1 MIDASKVVIGCRNR
15 YRDEQLN
22 IAGCGEKVRD
32 LIEEH
37 VRATGVDPRVPP
49 TKLFDVEF
57 EQVIAAQISDKAKA
71 SEVEHAIKAHIK
83 VKVDEDPEFYQS
95 LALRLEE
102 IIQKCENRW
111 EELVQQ
117 HLLFRDGMEE
127 EKSQQDAGLGLSEEE
142 GAFYRVLMKEVTDAV
157 GDGAMDETTHQQVL
171 DLTKELVAEF
181 LKGTQIVGFFEK
193 EDEIKTIKRQIK
205 RSILDRSFGTKEL
218 VAEVTD
224 RFMDLAKVRF
234 K

>member
-1 MIDASKVVIGCRNR
+1 CRNR
-15 YRDEQLN
+15 YRDEQLD
-22 IAGCGEKVRD
+22 IVGCGEKVRD

-57 EQVIAAQISDKAKA
+57 EQVLAAQTNDRAKA
-71 SEVEHAIKAHIK
+71 SEVENAIKSHIK
-83 VKVDEDPEFYQS
+83 VKLDEDPEYYQS
-95 LALRLEE
+95 LSVRLQE

-117 HLLFRDGMEE
+117 LLLFRDGMEK
-127 EKSQQDAGLGLSEEE
+127 EKTQQDADLGLSDEE
-142 GAFYRVLMKEVTDAV
+142 GAFYRVLMKEVTEAV
-157 GDGAMDETTHQQVL
+157 GDGAMGEETHQQVL

-181 LKGTQIVGFFEK
+181 QEATQIVGFFQK
-193 EDEIKTIKRQIK
+193 DDEMRTIKRQIK
-205 RSILDRSFGTKEL
+205 RSILDRSFGTREL